1 MSDKI
6 FAHQDKLNKANYDN
20 WAKEIGLNM
29 PKFKKDL
36 VDKDKIYDAM
46 IDRDIKVGAE
56 NAKLEGT
63 PWILVGG
70 WLLDGPITVESIK
83 KVIADKKL

>member
-1 MSDKI
+1 MTI
-6 FAHQDKLNKANYDN
+6 RQ
-20 WAKEIGLNM
+20 EIGLNM

-56 NAKLEGT
+56 KRQTRRHTVDLS
-63 PWILVGG
+63 WWLVAN
-70 WLLDGPITVESIK
+70 E
-83 KVIADKKL
+83 ADHC